1 MDDIEA
7 RTRKIISEHLGLDE
21 LPADDKHLMDDLG
34 ADNLDAV
41 ELTMA
46 FEEEFEMEIPDEEM
60 ETLGSHTVGSLIAKL
75 KEWMA

>member
-7 RTRKIISEHLGLDE
+7 RARTIITEHLGVVIRN
-21 LPADDKHLMDDLG
+21 DDQHLMDDLG
-34 ADNLDAV
+34 ADSLDAV

-75 KEWMA
+75 KEWME